1 MTDFPD
7 LKLFLSESDAS
18 LALLGE
24 WGYRHV
30 GMVSLWQPGEPVAN
44 AARTREAYYAL
55 HDRFGATLFGGSTG
69 IVMLVSSERPGLDAV
84 LGSLSELYIVGDPGG
99 ARFVSPSG
107 EVPLSPLSLTRA
119 GITAWAN
126 RLLPEWDYQ
135 GVYPMEVT
143 YIRHRSAV
151 G

>member
-1 MTDFPD
+1 MTDFPE
-7 LKLFLSESDAS
+7 LKLFLSESDAT
-18 LALLGE
+18 LTLLGE

-55 HDRFGATLFGGSTG
+55 HDRFGATLFGGTTG
-69 IVMLVSSERPGLDAV
+69 IVMLLRSERPGLEDT
-84 LGSLSELYIVGDPGG
+84 LRGLSDLYLVGDPQQ

-107 EVPLSPLSLTRA
+107 EAAVSPLALTRS

-126 RLLPEWDYQ
+126 HLLPEWDYR
-135 GVYPMEVT
+135 GVYPMDPT
-143 YIRHRSAV
+143 YLRHRS
-151 G
+151 